1 MSFRRAGLSWPRS
14 TPAASNDTQLNP
26 LPRISIVRASNPLP
40 RQNRPFSVTRNVYTN
55 RLLEFEPL
63 RRIDSM
69 SP

>member
-1 MSFRRAGLSWPRS
+1 MSFRRAGLSWRRS

-26 LPRISIVRASNPLP
+26 LPSISMVHPSTSLSPQIRTISVIRDVHT
-40 RQNRPFSVTRNVYTN
+40 NRP
-55 RLLEFEPL
+55 LEFEPL